1 VFNGMPEAE
10 PALHEERTR
19 ATIDAI
25 YDEVEAR

>member
-1 VFNGMPEAE
+1 MPEAE

-25 YDEVEAR
+25 YDDLGISAG